1 MSIYKSI
8 AALVKF
14 KTIKENKELQSFT
27 KYPRQTLVFM

>member
-14 KTIKENKELQSFT
+14 KTIKENKELQNHS
-27 KYPRQTLVFM
+27 QNI

>member
-14 KTIKENKELQSFT
+14 KTIEENKELQNHS
-27 KYPRQTLVFM
+27 QNI